1 MKPVNPVHSPISP
14 RSSRKHTFVALALA
28 AATGLAINAAGCIR
42 SPAMKAVSQPRGG
55 SAIQDGLCVVYSDAY
70 QIRLGGKEK
79 LHPFDINKYQHIYLQ
94 LVRDGLIS
102 PRDVHVPQPISR
114 RDLLRVHSPEYLDN
128 LTQPAM
134 IARYLEFGPLAIVP
148 AGFSDAAILQPFRA
162 ATGGTVLAA
171 RLALAHG
178 IAINLGGGYHHAE
191 PDRGGGFCI
200 YADMPIAI
208 RTLQDEGLIERALIV
223 DLDVHQGNGTALC
236 VAARDD
242 VYTLDLHQRGIYPI
256 PKEQNDRDV
265 PLPAG
270 MTDEAY
276 MAVLR
281 EELPRAFEAASPDIV
296 FYQSGVDGLAGDPLA
311 NFELTIEGMVARDE
325 MVIAEAQRRGVPIV
339 MVLGGGYSQDA
350 WRAQYRSVRNLLEQ
364 YGGRT
369 AAPIRGDRS
378 KKAPGK
384 P

>member
-1 MKPVNPVHSPISP
+1 
-14 RSSRKHTFVALALA
+14 
-28 AATGLAINAAGCIR
+28 
-42 SPAMKAVSQPRGG
+42 MKAVRQPREGA
-55 SAIQDGLCVVYSDAY
+55 AIQDSICIVYSDAY

-79 LHPFDINKYQHIYLQ
+79 LHPFDINKYQRIYMQ
-94 LVRDGLIS
+94 LVRDGLLS

-114 RDLLRVHSPEYLDN
+114 RDLLRVHTPAYLDE
-128 LTQPAM
+128 LTRPGM

-162 ATGGTVLAA
+162 ATGGTVLAS
-171 RLALAHG
+171 RLALTHG

-208 RTLQDEGLIERALIV
+208 RVLQDEGLIERALVV

-236 VAARDD
+236 VAAGDD
-242 VYTLDLHQRGIYPI
+242 VYTLDLHQSGIYPI
-256 PKEQNDRDV
+256 PKERNDRDV
-265 PLPAG
+265 PLAAG
-270 MTDEAY
+270 MTDDAY
-276 MAVLR
+276 LAVLGD
-281 EELPRAFEAASPDIV
+281 ELPRAFEAADPDIV

-311 NFELTIEGMVARDE
+311 DFALTIDGMVARDE
-325 MVIAEAQRRGVPIV
+325 FVIAEAQRRSVPIV

-364 YGGRT
+364 NGGRT
-369 AAPIRGDRS
+369 AAPDRENPP
-378 KKAPGK
+378 KKTHGK